1 MDRSRI
7 VTGRHDMEKQQQART
22 FTNNRIEHDLTTV
35 LSEIKALAV
44 ERLPDPATGSPK
56 SPLP

>member
-1 MDRSRI
+1 
-7 VTGRHDMEKQQQART
+7 MEKQQQART